1 MATFVRLPSGSWR
14 AVIRRKSRY
23 ASQTFALRDDARAW
37 ALEAERRVDRDEP
50 PKDPKTAALDTFGG
64 LVDQYVADL
73 KKSGKALGRTKAA
86 TLEMLKR
93 ELGELKL
100 AEIDRERIVM
110 FGRSR
115 AKAGAGPATVGMD
128 IGMIKLVMQTALP
141 CMESTPGSN
150 PSSWVAKR

>member
-1 MATFVRLPSGSWR
+1 M
-14 AVIRRKSRY
+14 
-23 ASQTFALRDDARAW
+23 
-37 ALEAERRVDRDEP
+37 
-50 PKDPKTAALDTFGG
+50 
-64 LVDQYVADL
+64 
-73 KKSGKALGRTKAA
+73 LGRTKAA